1 MDIDLSSRTAF
12 VTGSARNIGEAI
24 ARSLGAA
31 GARVICGYLGSE
43 ADAERTVADIVA
55 GGGDAIAQQVDV
67 ADPTSVAGATAAS
80 GPVDILVNNAAIRP
94 RRRIEEVTAEEFDQV
109 IAINLRGPFLMAQ
122 AAVPHMRQ
130 QGWGRIIN
138 LGGTDAYYGNP
149 MRPPVVASKMGVV
162 GLSRA
167 LANETAR
174 WGITVNTLVPGVTD
188 TIRDH
193 PDWHPNPD
201 EVYATKLERIPA
213 ARLGTPQDV
222 AAACVFLAS
231 DHAGYITGQELVVSG
246 GMVPLVRQRE
256 SEYE

>member
-1 MDIDLSSRTAF
+1 MDLDFSRRTAL

-24 ARSLGAA
+24 ARSLAAA
-31 GARVICGYLGSE
+31 GARVVCGYFGNR
-43 ADAERTVADIVA
+43 AAAEQTAADIVA
-55 GGGDAIAQQVDV
+55 DGGEAFALQIDV
-67 ADPTSVAGATAAS
+67 ADPASVVRATAAS

-94 RRRIEEVTAEEFDQV
+94 RRKIEEVTADEFDQV
-109 IAINLRGPFLMAQ
+109 IAVNLRGPFLMAQ
-122 AAVPHMRQ
+122 ASLPHMRE

-149 MRPPVVASKMGVV
+149 MRPPVVASKMGIV

-174 WGITVNTLVPGVTD
+174 WGITVNTVVPGATD

-193 PDWHPNPD
+193 PDWHPNTD
-201 EVYATKLERIPA
+201 EVYAAKLERIPT

-231 DHAGYITGQELVVSG
+231 DHAAYITGQELMVSG
-246 GMVPLVRQRE
+246 GMVPLVRQME
-256 SEYE
+256 NEYE